1 MFVVNHT
8 ILRTEHFKR
17 VDVMLSVITIK
28 KGSFRRTINNNKKEK
43 QTSLE
48 SKMSTSL
55 PHVW

>member
-28 KGSFRRTINNNKKEK
+28 KGSFRRTINNKKKERK
-43 QTSLE
+43 TD
-48 SKMSTSL
+48 
-55 PHVW
+55 